1 MHSIVQVLGAIAF
14 HAWAALTDGLLS
26 LFDSKSN
33 SAYNAEFGK
42 ETLLASRFN
51 RGFLIS
57 KHRKLTR
64 RKSFENVLL
73 AAPTGAGKSTRLV
86 IKQLFDLKKSTIIVS
101 DPSGELYQ
109 LTSGYLSRHF
119 RILTLNFSK
128 AQESAGYNPLSRIQ
142 KNSDINRIADMLV
155 SASLGKGSDPYWSL
169 QSSVLIALFIRLV
182 RHMPQ
187 EQQHL
192 ASVLQVLNYFAA
204 DPKTVDRWI
213 VETGD
218 KKLLL
223 DYKSLIATPEKTLQN
238 IVSSAKAALSIFD
251 SEDFARVTAFDSI
264 DFDTLRSTP
273 TVIFLRDGIA
283 DRAYTQM
290 LNSLF
295 FEQIFGYLLGHLP
308 GKKELDVFFVLE
320 EASSLHIP
328 LLPVFLANARK
339 HRIGTFVCCQSPEQL
354 DILYGKDARNIY
366 SNCVTKLILPG
377 VTSLNFL
384 KELETLSGKATVTDK
399 NGRDIIR
406 PLITADELRR
416 LGDNRV
422 LIVSGN
428 LPYIL
433 GRTAPYWHSWFKY
446 RVRSRIPPAPIHSD
460 IPDTPPIV
468 PQP

>member
-1 MHSIVQVLGAIAF
+1 MHSIVQVLGVIAF

-26 LFDSKSN
+26 LFDSTSN

-86 IKQLFDLKKSTIIVS
+86 IKQLFELKKSTVIVS

-109 LTSGYLSRHF
+109 LTSGYLSRHY
-119 RILTLNFSK
+119 RLLTLNFSRS
-128 AQESAGYNPLSRIQ
+128 QESCGYNPLSCIQ
-142 KNSDINRIADMLV
+142 KKSDINRIADMLV
-155 SASLGKGSDPYWSL
+155 SSSLGKGSDPYWSL
-169 QSSVLIALFIRLV
+169 QSSVLIAILIRLV
-182 RHMPQ
+182 LHMPK
-187 EQQHL
+187 EEQHL

-204 DPKTVDRWI
+204 DSKTVDIWI
-213 VETGD
+213 ARTRD
-218 KKLLL
+218 KKLIL
-223 DYKSLIATPEKTLQN
+223 DYKSMVATPEKTLQN
-238 IVSSAKAALSIFD
+238 IVSSAKAALSAFD

-264 DFDTLRSTP
+264 DFDTLRTVP

-295 FEQIFGYLLGHLP
+295 FEQVFGYLLGHLP

-328 LLPVFLANARK
+328 LLPLFLANARK
-339 HRIGTFVCCQSPEQL
+339 HRVGTFICCQGPDQL
-354 DILYGKDARNIY
+354 ETLYGKEARSIFN
-366 SNCVTKLILPG
+366 NCITKLILPG
-377 VTSLNFL
+377 VTSINFL
-384 KELETLSGKATVTDK
+384 KELETLSGKATLTDK
-399 NGRDIIR
+399 NGRDTVR

-428 LPYIL
+428 VPYIL

-446 RVRSRIPPAPIHSD
+446 RIRSRIPPAPIHSD
-460 IPDTPPIV
+460 IPDTPPIL
-468 PQP
+468 PEP